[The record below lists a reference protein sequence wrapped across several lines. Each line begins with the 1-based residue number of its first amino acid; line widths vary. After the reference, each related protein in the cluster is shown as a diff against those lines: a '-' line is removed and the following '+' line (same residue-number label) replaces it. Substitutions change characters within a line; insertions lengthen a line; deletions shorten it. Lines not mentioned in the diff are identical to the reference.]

1 MKLNKILILSA
12 LYLSAFSGAHAAVL
26 SISQTNNFVDVNAT
40 NSPTL
45 TWQQFNP
52 SLGTLT
58 GINFS
63 VSGYLSGSFNVAA
76 GAANVQVE
84 DSSSRYRFSFDGTNG
99 PGTVNSANIN
109 PIPTTPESDIGYQ
122 IALNTNQT
130 FTINNG
136 NNLSYAS
143 LVRDWF
149 NSSPNFVTYFTGT
162 GSVSSIVAQI
172 LSVSTTGGSYT
183 LNSDLAK
190 TAGTATLTYTYVP
203 EPSSGS
209 LILLGLGG
217 LVALRRARRS

>member
-99 PGTVNSANIN
+99 PGTVNSANII
-109 PIPTTPESDIGYQ
+109 PIPTTPQSDIGYQ

-143 LVRDWF
+143 LARDWF
-149 NSSPNFVTYFTGT
+149 NSPNFVTYFTGT
-162 GSVSSIVAQI
+162 GSVSSIVTQI

-183 LNSDLAK
+183 LNSDLA
-190 TAGTATLTYTYVP
+190 G
-203 EPSSGS
+203 
-209 LILLGLGG
+209 
-217 LVALRRARRS
+217 